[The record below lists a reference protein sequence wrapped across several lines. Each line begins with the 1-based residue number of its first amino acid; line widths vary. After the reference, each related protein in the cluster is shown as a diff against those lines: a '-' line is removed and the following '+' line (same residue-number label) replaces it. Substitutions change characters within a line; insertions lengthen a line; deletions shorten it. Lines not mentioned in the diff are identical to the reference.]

1 MSVTDIVMTY
11 QALVFSVINVKQM
24 LSNLP
29 DIIYALTIGHEVITL
44 IDRKPLI
51 VSKQNSVSDFKINDG
66 IKFDDVHF
74 RYPTA

>member
-66 IKFDDVHF
+66 IKFNDVHF